1 MAEALRICFFG
12 TYVTDE
18 GYPVNQVLVNG
29 LGAAGGEVVECRET
43 LWRGFLHEAFA
54 GGGIAAFLALALR
67 AIVAYVRLVWRY
79 LWTSSHQV
87 VIVGYPGYFD
97 IILARLLNPFK
108 RRLLVL
114 VSFISLYDTVVLDRG
129 GADRKSWKAKL
140 LYRIDRWAFRSA
152 DMVLVDTWE
161 VAEYFS
167 RVFALA
173 PEKFHRSMVGNIF
186 DRFDPVVPQ
195 QRQQSPVNVLFFGT
209 YVPLHGIEHIV
220 AAADLLREEEFEFT
234 LIGRGQLYASVR
246 EEARR
251 LQLKRVH
258 FIDDW
263 INTEGLVDS
272 MRAAD
277 ICLGIFGNT
286 PKASR
291 VIPYKVFG
299 SLALR
304 RPVVTRDSPAAREML
319 VDGESALL
327 CEAGSGAA
335 LAAALRRLRDEEGL
349 AERVAEAGYA
359 RYRECGSASAIGRD
373 LLRELV
379 ARCGH

>member
-12 TYVTDE
+12 TYVIDE
-18 GYPVNQVLVNG
+18 GYPVNQVLLNG
-29 LGAAGGEVVECRET
+29 LGAAGAEVFECRET

-54 GGGIAAFLALALR
+54 GGGVGTFLALALR
-67 AIVAYVRLVWRY
+67 ATGVYARLVWRY
-79 LWTSSHQV
+79 LWVGSHQV
-87 VIVGYPGYFD
+87 VVVGYPGYFD
-97 IILARLLNPFK
+97 IILARLLNLFR

-114 VSFISLYDTVVLDRG
+114 VSFISLYDTIVLDRG
-129 GADRKSWKAKL
+129 QAKEKSWKAKL
-140 LYRIDRWAFRSA
+140 LYQIDRWAFRCA

-167 RVFALA
+167 RVFSLP
-173 PEKFHRSMVGNIF
+173 PEKFHRSMVGNVF
-186 DRFDPVVPQ
+186 DRFEPAAPPG
-195 QRQQSPVNVLFFGT
+195 RPPLRVLFFGT

-220 AAADLLREEEFEFT
+220 AAADLLREEDFDFT
-234 LIGRGQLYASVR
+234 LVGRGQLYASVQ
-246 EEARR
+246 EEAER

-263 INTEGLVDS
+263 MNTEALAE
-272 MRAAD
+272 RIHKAD
-277 ICLGIFGNT
+277 ICLGIFGTT
-286 PKASR
+286 PKAGR

-327 CEAGSGAA
+327 CAAGSGAA
-335 LAAALRRLRDEEGL
+335 LAAALRRLRDEKGL
-349 AERVAEAGYA
+349 AEQVAQAGYD

-379 ARCGH
+379 VRCGR